1 MKSMRTNFNL
11 LFAILAI
18 AFVFNMEQAQ
28 AQYNPYDDGR
38 KIGTVGVGFSNNG
51 VPIFGRLEVPVVDN
65 ITVGGGLSYRRRS
78 SGFFNLSVLGI
89 SALGNYHFNELLEL
103 PDEFDFYA
111 GVSLGYYIWNIS
123 ADDDDLVYRGSES
136 SGIGFDAQI
145 GGRYFFTDN
154 IAANLEFGG
163 GNQTA
168 GGTIGISFLF

>member
-1 MKSMRTNFNL
+1 MKSMRTNFKL

-18 AFVFNMEQAQ
+18 AFVFNMEHAQ

-89 SALGNYHFNELLEL
+89 TALGN
-103 PDEFDFYA
+103 
-111 GVSLGYYIWNIS
+111 
-123 ADDDDLVYRGSES
+123 
-136 SGIGFDAQI
+136 
-145 GGRYFFTDN
+145 
-154 IAANLEFGG
+154 
-163 GNQTA
+163 
-168 GGTIGISFLF
+168 